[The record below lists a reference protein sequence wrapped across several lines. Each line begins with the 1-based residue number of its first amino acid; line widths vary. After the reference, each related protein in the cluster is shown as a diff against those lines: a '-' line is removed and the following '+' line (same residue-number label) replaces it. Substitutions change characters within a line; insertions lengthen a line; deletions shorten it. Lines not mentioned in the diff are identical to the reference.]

1 MFDRL
6 RRALPDRQNRV
17 PFVASY
23 AVALL
28 NKVPQMAINTA
39 GTVFIVERIKENPDL
54 IPLGI
59 AAYAILNGAACAFDG
74 FILNRDGVSGSAK
87 ANTVNLGLSVVL
99 PNRRSLNAVLS
110 EAAVYAMNIIGVS
123 PDLSAPATSVMSFL
137 TGDPTYV
144 VAQRLSALAYSF
156 VGQVPYD
163 VLLYFKNRK
172 RGTGIN

>member
-17 PFVASY
+17 PFIASY

-39 GTVFIVERIKENPDL
+39 GTVFISEIIRNNSDL

-87 ANTVNLGLSVVL
+87 ANTVNLALSVVL
-99 PNRRSLNAVLS
+99 PGRRSFNAALS
-110 EAAVYAMNIIGVS
+110 EIGVYMMNVLGIS
-123 PDLSAPATSVMSFL
+123 PDLSAPATSAMSLL

-144 VAQRLSALAYSF
+144 VAQRLSALGYSF

-172 RGTGIN
+172 RRTGIN